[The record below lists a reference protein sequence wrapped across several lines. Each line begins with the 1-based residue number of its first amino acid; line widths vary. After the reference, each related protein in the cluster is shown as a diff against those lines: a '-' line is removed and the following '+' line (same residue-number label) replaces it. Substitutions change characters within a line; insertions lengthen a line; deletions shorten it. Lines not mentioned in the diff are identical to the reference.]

1 MANPPLPRA
10 WLRTFIA
17 TSALL
22 LSGAAIGYGFG
33 TQSPAIGAPG
43 ERVTLQYDQQQAELA
58 VVIDGSPVARF
69 TSAGLKITGDL
80 AYSGYLID
88 QGENEDAPAD

>member
-1 MANPPLPRA
+1 MALHPFKDASLRR
-10 WLRTFIA
+10 WLSSTTLVIA
-17 TSALL
+17 
-22 LSGAAIGYGFG
+22 GVAIGYSFG
-33 TQSPAIGAPG
+33 VQSVAIGAPG
-43 ERVTLQYDQQQAELA
+43 ERVTLQYDQQQAELS

-69 TSAGLKITGDL
+69 SSAGLKVTGDL